1 MTKRKYLGLT
11 AVITLIIIGVG
22 YVYFGGLNKVTY
34 TVEDVGDYNL
44 VGRHFKGKSDDKAI
58 EQAYF
63 EAKNLLSDGRL
74 NGTLALV
81 HYNDTTLAEGQIKLF
96 IGVLLDEGID
106 ALPVDYDRLTIP
118 AQRAMRASIE
128 QHNVIMPS
136 PQTIE
141 ATLREKANSYAMRLQ
156 DFTIE
161 QYLGE
166 RKLLI
171 DLPAR

>member
-1 MTKRKYLGLT
+1 MNKKLLGIT
-11 AVITLIIIGVG
+11 AIITVLIIGSG
-22 YVYFGGLNKVTY
+22 YLYFGGLNKVEY
-34 TVEDVGDYNL
+34 TVENVQDYNL
-44 VGRHFKGKSDDKAI
+44 VGRHFQGKGDDVQI

-81 HYNDTTLAEGQIKLF
+81 HYNDSTLAEGEIKLF
-96 IGVLLDEGID
+96 IGVLLKEGIE
-106 ALPVDYDRLTIP
+106 ALPVDYARLTIP
-118 AQRAMRASIE
+118 ASRSMRATIE
-128 QHNVIMPS
+128 KHNVIMPS

-141 ATLREKANSYAMRLQ
+141 STLREKASAYSIRLQ

-171 DLPAR
+171 DMPAR

>member
-1 MTKRKYLGLT
+1 MTKKKYLGIT
-11 AVITLIIIGVG
+11 AIITIIIISVA
-22 YVYFGGLNKVTY
+22 YVYFGGLNKVEY
-34 TVEDVGDYNL
+34 TVEDVQDYNL
-44 VGRHFKGKSDDKAI
+44 VGRHFEGKGDDPKI

-63 EAKNLLSDGRL
+63 EAKDVLSDGRL
-74 NGTLALV
+74 KGTLALV
-81 HYNDTTLAEGQIKLF
+81 HYNDTTLAEGEIKLF
-96 IGVLLDEGID
+96 IGVLLEDGVD

-136 PQTIE
+136 PATIE
-141 ATLREKANSYAMRLQ
+141 ATMREKADAFSMRLQ

-171 DLPAR
+171 DMPAR